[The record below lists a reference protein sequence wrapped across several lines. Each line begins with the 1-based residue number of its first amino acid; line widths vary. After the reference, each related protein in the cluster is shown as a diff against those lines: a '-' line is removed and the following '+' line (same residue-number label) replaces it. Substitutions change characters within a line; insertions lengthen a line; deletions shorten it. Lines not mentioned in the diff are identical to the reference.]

1 MSARV
6 IKGPSV
12 GLNIAVFAVLLLLL
26 MGTVLISRSRN
37 AGAWNLLATVG
48 DRQPQGTFD
57 SVDLHASLFR
67 PAIDL
72 ADRRGRSIWLA
83 ILFTLVASD
92 YVTR

>member
-26 MGTVLISRSRN
+26 MGTVLISQVEL
-37 AGAWNLLATVG
+37 GAWNLLATVG
-48 DRQPQGTFD
+48 I
-57 SVDLHASLFR
+57 ASLKAFLILSIFMRVCYAR
-67 PAIDL
+67 PLIGLIAG
-72 ADRRGRSIWLA
+72 AGFIWLA